1 MYPIKWGKTSRD
13 CWPRVAVSQEARRDG
28 RSAADHMTTW
38 GPRQPHQTEG
48 VAMLHGKLTVNKFVL
63 GVLLITTV
71 ALLPALAAP
80 AEAGC
85 IREWQGCGECASKA
99 YWRALRRLDPKG
111 AGEAFADAIDCD
123 IDLFHCVAM
132 AVHHNYVCAV

>member
-1 MYPIKWGKTSRD
+1 
-13 CWPRVAVSQEARRDG
+13 
-28 RSAADHMTTW
+28 
-38 GPRQPHQTEG
+38 
-48 VAMLHGKLTVNKFVL
+48 MLHGKLKANKFVL

-85 IREWQGCGECASKA
+85 IREWEGCGVCATRS
-99 YWRALRRLDPKG
+99 YWRAIRNLDLKG
-111 AGEAFADAIDCD
+111 AGHAFADAIDCD
-123 IDLFHCVAM
+123 IDMFHCVAM